1 MKRLRK
7 LPPLKLRKN
16 IRLKRKLKKNKQKKQ
31 RNHQIISL
39 LQLVILK
46 KKILV
51 QINNQ
56 IKRKKK

>member
-16 IRLKRKLKKNKQKKQ
+16 YRLKRKLKKNKQKKQ

-46 KKILV
+46 KKSLV
-51 QINNQ
+51 QINSQ
-56 IKRKKK
+56 MKKK